1 MRIFLVI
8 FFLIFILFPNLL
20 FSKTLR
26 IGDKI
31 ENELVFKKNLIIPL
45 SEGEWEVV
53 NKYTI
58 DVIGFPLKI
67 IDLVKVNQ
75 NEVMEYFSIGEFRL
89 KGREMGQID
98 NVVLSAMFKDR
109 YDGCYM
115 RPEYYLLE
123 VYRRGGTYNCFRIR
137 HIDVNKEIYNPDDP
151 AHSQNGQIKLWIKQN
166 SIKLPPIMLE
176 SFHSYFSRLAKGD
189 WLLVEYAAI
198 PKIYNSPKLNYFT
211 EESSEFHRA
220 NIDRF
225 PEHKT
230 TMDRWISI
238 SAKRHKYLEELFK
251 AKNNH
256 LLDLN
261 KYIENNKIDEIG
273 SKDIVTRLDELN
285 KLFES
290 GSITKEEFKKAKK
303 ILLD

>member
-238 SAKRHKYLEELFK
+238 SAKRHKYLEKLFK